1 MADYFDELNAFAS
14 RLVGD
19 AQGMTQDNPPP
30 ESTPSQTIAVGEPDP
45 TGGEAPPPVTSE
57 VDGSTPALYWWQPR
71 RYFTGMSG
79 EAADLVQQA
88 RSAEQGEAEPQMPP
102 AAMPRRYVSAM
113 SGAAAPNPTEARPG
127 PAGPPASTG
136 RPVRY
141 RIGAYIVP
149 SEPSLPF
156 SDYFRQFEFADPE
169 AAKNKVAELAKL
181 GIPPYYWDGRSWIPL
196 YRSA

>member
-1 MADYFDELNAFAS
+1 MADYFDELNAYAN
-14 RLVGD
+14 RLVGQ

-30 ESTPSQTIAVGEPDP
+30 ESEPPQTFAVGEPDP
-45 TGGEAPPPVTSE
+45 TGGEAPPSVSSE
-57 VDGSTPALYWWQPR
+57 VDGSTPTVYWWQPR

-79 EAADLVQQA
+79 DAADLVQQA
-88 RSAEQGEAEPQMPP
+88 RSAEQRGAEPQMP
-102 AAMPRRYVSAM
+102 ATMPRRYVSAM
-113 SGAAAPNPTEARPG
+113 STAPNPAEARPG
-127 PAGPPASTG
+127 PSGPAPSG

-156 SDYFRQFEFADPE
+156 ADYFRQFEFADPE
-169 AAKNKVAELAKL
+169 EAKNKVAELAQL
-181 GIPPYYWDGRSWIPL
+181 GIPPYYWDGRAWQPL

>member
-1 MADYFDELNAFAS
+1 MADYFDELNAFAN

-30 ESTPSQTIAVGEPDP
+30 ESAPPQSFAVGEPDP
-45 TGGEAPPPVTSE
+45 TGGRRRRPSRPRWMARLPTV
-57 VDGSTPALYWWQPR
+57 YWWQPR

-79 EAADLVQQA
+79 RR
-88 RSAEQGEAEPQMPP
+88 RSWCSRRGRPSRAEPSRRWYQRSCR
-102 AAMPRRYVSAM
+102 AATCRRCL
-113 SGAAAPNPTEARPG
+113 
-127 PAGPPASTG
+127 GPPPQTPPKPGRVRLAPVIDG

-169 AAKNKVAELAKL
+169 EAKNKVAELAKL